1 MSYTTKSLIVMI
13 IATVIA
19 LVAALTVAAALAF
32 GVFDASAPDGLTLM
46 GYVYGITDGE
56 AVVTIVAMV
65 AAMIVA
71 MTGTITVG
79 ERVIV

>member
-1 MSYTTKSLIVMI
+1 MSYGAKSLIVMI

-32 GVFDASAPDGLTLM
+32 GVFGATAPDGLSLM
-46 GYVYGITDGE
+46 SYIYGITDTE